1 MALQMESGERSFAS
15 AARKPAFSLK
25 LGAANRLGLIFLGI
39 LAIAMLFASVMTG
52 ASAASVINV
61 LGSLLSEPQ
70 GDAASSLLR
79 DKVVILEIRLPRAV
93 LGFLTGAALAV
104 SGAVMQ
110 GLFRNPLADPGV
122 VGVSS
127 GASLGAVFCIVF
139 GPTLLAPFTMLLGVF
154 ALPVAAFSGSFLVT
168 FILYRLASRD
178 GETQIGTLL
187 IAGIAIAA
195 LATALTGLLIY
206 MADDRQLRDISFW
219 SLGSL
224 AGSTWEKAGIAAL
237 VILPSLMVVPFLSRG
252 LNAFTLGEAAAFH
265 MGVPVEAFKR
275 AAILVVAAATGVSVA
290 FSGGIVF
297 LGIIVPHLI
306 RLAAGPDHR
315 FLLPASALLGG
326 SLLLLADMVAR
337 TIVAPAELPIGIL
350 TALIGSPFFLW
361 ILFRGRSGRIM

>member
-1 MALQMESGERSFAS
+1 MTLQMEIKDGGFAAKRRSGTPSRSG
-15 AARKPAFSLK
+15 ARNGVGLV
-25 LGAANRLGLIFLGI
+25 LLGL
-39 LAIAMLFASVMTG
+39 LAVVMLAASVMTG

-61 LGSLLSEPQ
+61 LLSYISEPR
-70 GDAASSLLR
+70 DVAMLLR
-79 DKVVILEIRLPRAV
+79 DKVVILDIRLPRAV

-122 VGVSS
+122 VGVSA
-127 GASLGAVFCIVF
+127 GASLGAVFWIVF
-139 GPTLLAPFTMLLGVF
+139 GHTLLAPVTAVLGIF
-154 ALPVAAFSGSFLVT
+154 SLPVAAFLGGLLVT
-168 FILYRLASRD
+168 YLLYKLASRD

-187 IAGIAIAA
+187 IAGIAVAA
-195 LATALTGLLIY
+195 LAMAMTGLLIY
-206 MADDRQLRDISFW
+206 MADDRQLRDITFW

-224 AGSTWEKAGIAAL
+224 AGSTWQKASIAAL
-237 VILPSLMVVPFLSRG
+237 VILPSLSIVPFLSRG

-265 MGVPVEAFKR
+265 MGVPVETFKR
-275 AAILVVAAATGVSVA
+275 AAIVMVAAATGVSVA

-297 LGIIVPHLI
+297 VGIIVPHLI
-306 RLAAGPDHR
+306 RLATGPDHR

-326 SLLLLADMVAR
+326 SLLLVADMVAR
-337 TIVAPAELPIGIL
+337 VIVAPAELPIGIL

>member
-1 MALQMESGERSFAS
+1 MALQMEAKGNGLVAPKSVSGMMAGHD
-15 AARKPAFSLK
+15 ARR
-25 LGAANRLGLIFLGI
+25 GLGLLL
-39 LAIAMLFASVMTG
+39 LALLSIVMVAASVMTG
-52 ASAASVINV
+52 ASAASVFNV
-61 LGSLLSEPQ
+61 VGSWFDQP
-70 GDAASSLLR
+70 DNATMLLR
-79 DKVVILEIRLPRAV
+79 DKVIILDIRMPRAV

-127 GASLGAVFCIVF
+127 GASLGAVFWIIF
-139 GPTLLAPFTMLLGVF
+139 GHTALAPFTAVLGVF
-154 ALPVAAFSGSFLVT
+154 ALPMSAFLGSLAVT
-168 FILYRLASRD
+168 FILYKLASSD

-195 LATALTGLLIY
+195 LTMAFTGLLIY
-206 MADDRQLRDISFW
+206 MADDKQLRDITFW

-237 VILPSLMVVPFLSRG
+237 VILPSLTVVPFLSRG

-265 MGVPVEAFKR
+265 LGVPVEAFKR
-275 AAILVVAAATGVSVA
+275 IAIVMVAAATGVSVA

-297 LGIIVPHLI
+297 VGIVVPHLV

-326 SLLLLADMVAR
+326 SLLLAADMVTR
-337 TIVAPAELPIGIL
+337 VIVAPSELPIGIL